1 MFLNTGLAGTVFLRL
16 AQAHKQIRRL
26 QVIMGARDRAI
37 KIQSG
42 PDVLMLFSVPADI
55 AIVYLPQG
63 PYVVTVE
70 NDSKTVAL
78 DSDMTISFP

>member
-1 MFLNTGLAGTVFLRL
+1 
-16 AQAHKQIRRL
+16 
-26 QVIMGARDRAI
+26 MGAKDRAI
-37 KIQSG
+37 KIKSEQG
-42 PDVLMLFSVPADI
+42 EPKLFSHVPADI

-63 PYVVTVE
+63 SYVVTVE